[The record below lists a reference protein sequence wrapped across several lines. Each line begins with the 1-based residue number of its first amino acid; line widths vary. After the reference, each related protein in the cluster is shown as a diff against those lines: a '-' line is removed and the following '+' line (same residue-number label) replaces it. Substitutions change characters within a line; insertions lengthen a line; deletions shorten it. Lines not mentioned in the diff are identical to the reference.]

1 MDRRRPSCSDSLPR
15 SEAQIRL
22 CPEKFDESSA
32 NDGPK
37 LAPVDGGF
45 QAWMF
50 LAACVMIEALIWG
63 ESARVTTRWQS
74 TNYEQDL
81 LFHSESSRNTTTT
94 MKPSRTLAW

>member
-1 MDRRRPSCSDSLPR
+1 M
-15 SEAQIRL
+15 

-32 NDGPK
+32 DDGPK

-63 ESARVTTRWQS
+63 ESARVTTDYKM
-74 TNYEQDL
+74 TVY
-81 LFHSESSRNTTTT
+81 
-94 MKPSRTLAW
+94 